1 MTQKKYRPVMLTIL
15 DGFGYTPHK
24 KDNAIANANIPN
36 IRALFDNCPHALLQ
50 ASNEDVG
57 LPHGQMGNSE
67 VGHMNIGAG
76 RIIMQELPK
85 IAHAIQDGSIFE
97 KPLFKEFIQTLKQNN
112 KTCHLMGLFSPG
124 GVHGH
129 QEHAIGLAKKLHQF
143 GVKVALH
150 IFTDGRDTPPESA
163 KTYVEEA
170 LKELPKEIK
179 IATVSGRYYAMDRD
193 KRWDRVEK
201 AYDVLVAAKGPRKSD
216 ALTTI
221 TDSYKEKVT
230 DEFIIPTV
238 IGDYQGM
245 EDEDGI
251 LSFNFRADRIR
262 QMMDA
267 LLEPDF
273 SGFERSK
280 IVHFSSVL
288 GMTQYSDTLIKK
300 MGVLFPPETLTNV
313 LGEVVAKAGLKQLRA
328 AETEKYPHVT
338 YFLNG
343 GREEPFPGE
352 DRILVN
358 SPKVATYDLQPEMS
372 APELTEKV
380 VNAINTEKYD
390 LIVVNFANPDM
401 VGHTGKLDAA
411 IKAVEAVDKAI
422 GEIVNAIKKQDGALI
437 ITADHGNCEIM
448 VDEKTGEP
456 HTQHTTDPVPV
467 ILAGVK
473 DVELTDG
480 RLADLAPTILKL
492 MDLPQPKE
500 MTGKILIKA

>member
-1 MTQKKYRPVMLTIL
+1 MNQKKYRPVMLTIL
-15 DGFGYTPHK
+15 DGFGYNPQK

-36 IRALFDNCPHALLQ
+36 IHALFENCPHALLA

-57 LPHGQMGNSE
+57 LPNGQMGNSE

-85 IAHAIQDGSIFE
+85 IAHAIKDGSIFE
-97 KPLFKEFIQTLKQNN
+97 KPLFKELINTLKKNG

-129 QEHAIGLAKKLHQF
+129 QEHAIGLAKKLHEL
-143 GVKVALH
+143 GIKVALH

-163 KTYVEEA
+163 KGYVEEA
-170 LKELPKEIK
+170 LKKLPKEIK

-201 AYDVLVAAKGPRKSD
+201 AYDVIVAAKGPRKED
-216 ALTTI
+216 TLTTI
-221 TDSYKEKVT
+221 ADSYKEKIT

-245 EDEDGI
+245 EEQDAI

-262 QMMDA
+262 QLMDA
-267 LLEPDF
+267 LLEP
-273 SGFERSK
+273 GFDGFKRSK

-288 GMTQYSDTLIKK
+288 GMTQYSDTLVKK

-313 LGEVVAKAGLKQLRA
+313 LGEIVSKAGLKQLRA

-380 VNAINTEKYD
+380 VGAINSERYD

-411 IKAVEAVDKAI
+411 IKAVEAVDKAL
-422 GEIVNAIKKQDGALI
+422 GEIVKAIKKQQGALI
-437 ITADHGNCEIM
+437 ITADHGNCEMM

-456 HTQHTTDPVPV
+456 HTQHTLDPVPV
-467 ILAGVK
+467 ILEGV
-473 DVELTDG
+473 DNVQLNDG

-492 MDLPQPKE
+492 MNLPQPKE
-500 MTGKILIKA
+500 MTGKSLIKN